1 MKLYSRDMIDSF
13 ENKKQKGKQIIKYSL
28 FVIVPIFVLLLIF
41 VKLRTKTLF
50 VLLCTL
56 DLSVFAVIFT
66 YNMLENIVKSND
78 SIRHINNIL
87 NTNPTSFSG
96 TITSISKEITLQR
109 NVHIVEVEI
118 KSNSIVKAYFNVD
131 LFDMNFKIGDNI
143 NVKTSNNFISECEVV
158 L

>member
-1 MKLYSRDMIDSF
+1 MIDSF